1 MSVALPALPFENA
14 PAEQCFLHVFLS
26 MGAEF
31 GVDKDVFFSTLPLMA
46 EQALASGSPN
56 NNPRQVDKDE
66 IVKLYE
72 TAWES

>member
-1 MSVALPALPFENA
+1 
-14 PAEQCFLHVFLS
+14 
-26 MGAEF
+26 
-31 GVDKDVFFSTLPLMA
+31 VDKDVFFNTLPLMA

-72 TAWES
+72 IAWES